1 MAGRVRSGMVKSNV
15 GNVRIGQRYLGF
27 VGLSLKRI
35 KLVGVLGFSR
45 EIVRTTRELLW
56 AVSFS
61 QGNDMACS
69 FTLFIHCSHFSE
81 IVALCLESV

>member
-1 MAGRVRSGMVKSNV
+1 MEGRVRSGIFKSNV
-15 GNVRIGQRYLGF
+15 GNVRICQRYLGF

-45 EIVRTTRELLW
+45 EIVRTSRELLW

-61 QGNDMACS
+61 QGNDMACY
-69 FTLFIHCSHFSE
+69 FSE
-81 IVALCLESV
+81 IVGLGLESV

>member
-1 MAGRVRSGMVKSNV
+1 MADRVRSGRVKSNV
-15 GNVRIGQRYLGF
+15 GNVRIGQRNLGF

-61 QGNDMACS
+61 QGNDMACY
-69 FTLFIHCSHFSE
+69 FS
-81 IVALCLESV
+81 

>member
-1 MAGRVRSGMVKSNV
+1 MVKSNV
-15 GNVRIGQRYLGF
+15 GNVRIGQLYLGF
-27 VGLSLKRI
+27 AGLSLKRI

-61 QGNDMACS
+61 QGNDMARY
-69 FTLFIHCSHFSE
+69 FPD
-81 IVALCLESV
+81 IVGLGLDSV

>member
-1 MAGRVRSGMVKSNV
+1 MAGRVRSEMVKSNV
-15 GNVRIGQRYLGF
+15 GNVRIGQHYLEF

-45 EIVRTTRELLW
+45 EIVRTSRELIW

-61 QGNDMACS
+61 QGNDMACY
-69 FTLFIHCSHFSE
+69 FSE
-81 IVALCLESV
+81 NAGLGLESV

>member
-1 MAGRVRSGMVKSNV
+1 MASRVRSGMVKSNV

-45 EIVRTTRELLW
+45 EIVRTYRELLW

-61 QGNDMACS
+61 QGNDMPCY
-69 FTLFIHCSHFSE
+69 FSE
-81 IVALCLESV
+81 IVGLGLESV